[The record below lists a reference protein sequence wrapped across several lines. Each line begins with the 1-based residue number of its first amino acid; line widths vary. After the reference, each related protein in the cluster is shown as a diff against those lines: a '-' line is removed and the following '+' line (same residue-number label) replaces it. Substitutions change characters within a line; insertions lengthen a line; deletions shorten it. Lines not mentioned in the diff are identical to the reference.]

1 MKRLHNRLYS
11 EDDTQNVDMTPLIDM
26 VFILLIFFIVTS
38 VFVKDKGMDIERP
51 GQRSSGQVKKE
62 SLLITITAAGAL
74 RASGD
79 EISMNNLRGY
89 VSSYLKKLPVPVVI
103 MADKKAPVGLLAE
116 VMDECRL
123 AGARNISLA
132 TEDKK

>member
-1 MKRLHNRLYS
+1 
-11 EDDTQNVDMTPLIDM
+11 
-26 VFILLIFFIVTS
+26 
-38 VFVKDKGMDIERP
+38 MDIERP

-62 SLLITITAAGAL
+62 SLLITITAGGSL

-79 EISMNNLRGY
+79 DISMNNLRGY
-89 VSSYLKKLPVPVVI
+89 VSAYLKKLPVPVVI
-103 MADKKAPVGLLAE
+103 MADAKAPGGLLAE

-132 TEDKK
+132 TEAKK

>member
-1 MKRLHNRLYS
+1 MSNRLLFVTQEMEPFTVLS
-11 EDDTQNVDMTPLIDM
+11 EIS
-26 VFILLIFFIVTS
+26 S
-38 VFVKDKGMDIERP
+38 VVRQLAPAMKDKGMDIERP

>member
-38 VFVKDKGMDIERP
+38 VFVKDKGMDIDRP
-51 GQRSSGQVKKE
+51 GQRSTGQVKKE
-62 SLLITITAAGAL
+62 SLLITITAEGAL

-79 EISMNNLRGY
+79 EISMNNLRGF
-89 VSSYLKKLPVPVVI
+89 VTAYLKKLPVPVVI
-103 MADKKAPVGLLAE
+103 MADEKADVGMLAE